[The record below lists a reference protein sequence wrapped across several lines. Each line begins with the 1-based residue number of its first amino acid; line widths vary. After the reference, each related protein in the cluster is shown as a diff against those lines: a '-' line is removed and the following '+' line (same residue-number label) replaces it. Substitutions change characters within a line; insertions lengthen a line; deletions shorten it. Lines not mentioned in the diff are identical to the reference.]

1 MTKNIYLFIFSVLT
15 HTEKCKVIAELC
27 SKLSELFFFYTET
40 DMSFFNSM
48 FHSVSLL
55 KIVHNDESETFLT
68 STFINQ
74 VVQGM

>member
-15 HTEKCKVIAELC
+15 HTEKCKVIAEFC
-27 SKLSELFFFYTET
+27 SKLSELFFSALKL
-40 DMSFFNSM
+40 MSFFNSM

-74 VVQGM
+74 IVQGM